1 MSVLWYWVPDACSKV
16 CALPP
21 PSRPELQAW
30 PMSWR
35 ATFDRSTQL
44 DSEPLFKPQEGSFS
58 APLRLRHHDDPLE
71 QALSRRHQRGNTAE
85 DATVLVKK
93 QGRILVDACVID
105 TIVDATAMLTE
116 SLCEQGLA
124 IRYLRQ
130 LGKRYRHSFC
140 LIFGSPRQTCLIP
153 YFSLYYRFNVH
164 VSSRQSGSTYN
175 LETLEG
181 TGELLVRVVAH
192 IVDLRDMR

>member
-1 MSVLWYWVPDACSKV
+1 MRRKKKKAKNKRTRGNRHSKT
-16 CALPP
+16 
-21 PSRPELQAW
+21 RPEVHLCQCCGTGYPTLVQKCARCHLLLGRNYK
-30 PMSWR
+30 PGLCHGVR
-35 ATFDRSTQL
+35 PFDRSTQL
-44 DSEPLFKPQEGSFS
+44 DSKSLFKPQEGSFS

-140 LIFGSPRQTCLIP
+140 LIF
-153 YFSLYYRFNVH
+153 N
-164 VSSRQSGSTYN
+164 
-175 LETLEG
+175 
-181 TGELLVRVVAH
+181 
-192 IVDLRDMR
+192 